1 MIRTKKTKGRKA
13 FLLTVLI
20 LVLLILFSHRNPETS
35 RLPSNVLNMAVS
47 PVNRL
52 FYSASRS
59 LQDLYDHVF
68 GKKATQAEVDRLT
81 LENQALKDEVRTLKG
96 VVGDAPYLKDEYAMQ
111 HVAGHALISAEITMS
126 DPSPTFVRFTINK
139 GSKDGVSKGDIV
151 VQGVKN
157 ADQSVVSGLIGQV
170 TEVGFN
176 YSKVSTILDQSHNIS
191 ILFPSSK
198 KYGVINNR
206 DAERFYGYL
215 LDAQTDVPV
224 GEEIVTSGVPRPT
237 LIPSVTLP
245 RKETTPATVA
255 TATDSSPWAASTCP
269 LVLMTCWKG
278 AGVIAFTFT
287 PAALAFA
294 FGRMI
299 SSLCSPA
306 GSLVAALP

>member
-1 MIRTKKTKGRKA
+1 M
-13 FLLTVLI
+13 
-20 LVLLILFSHRNPETS
+20 S
-35 RLPSNVLNMAVS
+35 RGLGDVYK
-47 PVNRL
+47 R
-52 FYSASRS
+52 
-59 LQDLYDHVF
+59 QLYDHVF

-224 GEEIVTSGVPRPT
+224 GEEIVTSGVGGRYPRG
-237 LIPSVTLP
+237 LYIGSVSEVTLAQDGLT
-245 RKETTPATVA
+245 KTVSITPAVDFSKLYRVLVVPQVQKDA
-255 TATDSSPWAASTCP
+255 NASSDQTSSQSQKEAS
-269 LVLMTCWKG
+269 G
-278 AGVIAFTFT
+278 E
-287 PAALAFA
+287 
-294 FGRMI
+294 
-299 SSLCSPA
+299 
-306 GSLVAALP
+306 

>member
-59 LQDLYDHVF
+59 LQDLYDHIF

-224 GEEIVTSGVPRPT
+224 GEEIVTSGVGGRYPRG
-237 LIPSVTLP
+237 LYIGSVSEVTLAQDGLT
-245 RKETTPATVA
+245 KTVSITPAVDFSKLYRVLVVPQVQIDA
-255 TATDSSPWAASTCP
+255 NASSDQTSSQSQKEASDE
-269 LVLMTCWKG
+269 
-278 AGVIAFTFT
+278 
-287 PAALAFA
+287 
-294 FGRMI
+294 
-299 SSLCSPA
+299 
-306 GSLVAALP
+306 

>member
-224 GEEIVTSGVPRPT
+224 GEEIVTSGVGGLYPRG
-237 LIPSVTLP
+237 LYIGSVSEVTLAQDGLT
-245 RKETTPATVA
+245 KTVSITPAVDFSKLYRVLVVPQVQKDA
-255 TATDSSPWAASTCP
+255 NASSDQTSSQSQKEAS
-269 LVLMTCWKG
+269 G
-278 AGVIAFTFT
+278 E
-287 PAALAFA
+287 
-294 FGRMI
+294 
-299 SSLCSPA
+299 
-306 GSLVAALP
+306 

>member
-224 GEEIVTSGVPRPT
+224 GEEIVTSGVGGRYPRG
-237 LIPSVTLP
+237 LYIGSVSEVTLAQDGLT
-245 RKETTPATVA
+245 KTVSITPAVDFSKLYRLLVVPQVQKDA
-255 TATDSSPWAASTCP
+255 NASSDQTSSQSQKEAS
-269 LVLMTCWKG
+269 G
-278 AGVIAFTFT
+278 E
-287 PAALAFA
+287 
-294 FGRMI
+294 
-299 SSLCSPA
+299 
-306 GSLVAALP
+306 

>member
-59 LQDLYDHVF
+59 LRDLYDHVF

-224 GEEIVTSGVPRPT
+224 GEEIVTSGVGGRYPRG
-237 LIPSVTLP
+237 LYIGSVSEVTLAQDGLT
-245 RKETTPATVA
+245 KTVSITPAVDFSKLYRVLVVPQVQKDA
-255 TATDSSPWAASTCP
+255 NASSDQTSSQPQKEAS
-269 LVLMTCWKG
+269 G
-278 AGVIAFTFT
+278 E
-287 PAALAFA
+287 
-294 FGRMI
+294 
-299 SSLCSPA
+299 
-306 GSLVAALP
+306 

>member
-13 FLLTVLI
+13 FLLTVLL

-52 FYSASRS
+52 FYSASCS

-224 GEEIVTSGVPRPT
+224 GEEIVTSGVGGRYPRG
-237 LIPSVTLP
+237 LYIGSVSEVTLAQDGLT
-245 RKETTPATVA
+245 KTVSITPAVDFSKLYRVLVVPQVQKDA
-255 TATDSSPWAASTCP
+255 NASSDQTSSQSQKEASDE
-269 LVLMTCWKG
+269 
-278 AGVIAFTFT
+278 
-287 PAALAFA
+287 
-294 FGRMI
+294 
-299 SSLCSPA
+299 
-306 GSLVAALP
+306 